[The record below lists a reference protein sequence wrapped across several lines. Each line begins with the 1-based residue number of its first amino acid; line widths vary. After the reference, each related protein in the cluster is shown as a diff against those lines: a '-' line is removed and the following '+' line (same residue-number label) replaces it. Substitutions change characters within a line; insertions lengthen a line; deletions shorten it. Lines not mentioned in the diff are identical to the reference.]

1 MKKFIPVGLLLLL
14 LLSSWPAFAQTPTP
28 PPPGPTLNSILSR
41 RLVNCGVNPNLFG
54 FGYLDPNTG
63 QINGFD
69 VDFCRAIAA
78 AIFGDATAAQLEIY
92 TSVQEGEEALRSGE
106 IDILLHNVVVTL
118 ADDVRDLEFGPVNF
132 YNGQS
137 IMVRAESR
145 SAEWTDLDGA
155 SVCVMDGSLAQ
166 TDLLPHMSSLGISGQ
181 VVVLPSLE
189 EARDALS
196 EGRCDAMSADL
207 VNLTVLQQRSGD
219 PGAFRVWQRAD
230 QIYTHEPFAPVIRAG
245 DDQWANIVRW
255 VLWGLVEAEQLGVS
269 SETVNVLTRRFEGQV
284 ALETDDEYIARV
296 GPSVARFLDPTLGIG
311 TPLSIAPNFMLGVI
325 REIGN
330 YGEIYNR
337 HLGTEAMLPI
347 ERGLNSLWRDGGL
360 LYAPDWK

>member
-1 MKKFIPVGLLLLL
+1 MKKFISLLLLVML
-14 LLSSWPAFAQTPTP
+14 GSWPTLAQTPTP
-28 PPPGPTLNSILSR
+28 PPAGPTLNGILSR

-92 TSVQEGEEALRSGE
+92 TTVEDGEDALRSGE
-106 IDILLHNVVVTL
+106 IDILLHNVVLTL
-118 ADDVRDLEFGPVNF
+118 GDDTRDLEFAPANF

-137 IMVRAESR
+137 IMVRSENN
-145 SAEWTDLDGA
+145 SAEWADLDGA
-155 SVCVMDGSLAQ
+155 SICVVEGSTAENR
-166 TDLLPHMSSLGISGQ
+166 LLPYMSSLGFSGQ
-181 VVVLPSLE
+181 LLTLPTLE

-196 EGRCDAMSADL
+196 EGRCDAQSADV

-219 PGAFRVWQRAD
+219 PNAFRVWQRAD
-230 QIYTHEPFAPVIRAG
+230 QLYTREPFAPVIRAG

-255 VLWGLVEAEQLGVS
+255 TLWGLIEAEQLGVS
-269 SETVNVLTRRFEGQV
+269 SENVNALIRRIEGQTV
-284 ALETDDEYIARV
+284 AESDAEYIARV
-296 GPSVARFLDPTLGIG
+296 GPAVSRFLDPTLGIG
-311 TPLSIAPNFMLGVI
+311 TPLSLAPNFMLGVI
-325 REIGN
+325 REVGN

-337 HLGTEAMLPI
+337 HLGPDAMLPI

-360 LYAPDWK
+360 LYAPDWQ